1 MTIDHNIGPY
11 FTLIKEAKKISD
23 VIEKYSNWHSEFVVE
38 YESYTVKEH
47 LQYLTAK
54 KLAYTN
60 AMEILT
66 QHGMGPK

>member
-1 MTIDHNIGPY
+1 MNNNHNIGPY
-11 FTLIKEAKKISD
+11 FTLLKEVKKISD

-47 LQYLTAK
+47 LSYLTAK
-54 KLAYTN
+54 KLAFTN

-66 QHGMGPK
+66 QHEMGPK